1 MQSRTH
7 ICLRASSLAAFVGLL
22 LPGGCADPGQ
32 TEIARGN
39 VLAARNQFEAA
50 LDAYRAAAR
59 TAPHKARPRELMGH
73 LLFDLGRAPEAR
85 AAYEEAVEV
94 EPKGALEARI
104 GLARLDAEDRNFEGA
119 LARLRQVLEEQ
130 PNNLYAL
137 LSRANVAIRRG
148 GPQDAELAI
157 ADTAKAM
164 LVDPKSAAVLYTR
177 GTSFIAGGRLEEAAE
192 TFRLLQKAHPDL
204 PLAWYGQARLAAIH
218 RDREATLSNLRE
230 ARGKAEKGSTAWDP
244 RQILSD
250 PDFRF
255 LRDDPQFAAIV
266 NSPQPRR
273 TQ

>member
-1 MQSRTH
+1 
-7 ICLRASSLAAFVGLL
+7 
-22 LPGGCADPGQ
+22 
-32 TEIARGN
+32 
-39 VLAARNQFEAA
+39 
-50 LDAYRAAAR
+50 
-59 TAPHKARPRELMGH
+59 
-73 LLFDLGRAPEAR
+73 
-85 AAYEEAVEV
+85 
-94 EPKGALEARI
+94 
-104 GLARLDAEDRNFEGA
+104 
-119 LARLRQVLEEQ
+119 
-130 PNNLYAL
+130 
-137 LSRANVAIRRG
+137 VAIRRG